1 MKRAGIDPYKALKA
15 RGGSVALAG
24 LRSDGEQREELS
36 GHDKKVWVSWI
47 DAKDAKPGTINSG
60 FRYGQEI
67 AIVCEPSG
75 GLFALSN
82 KMPPTGQPTTFA
94 KFGEKGTILEPI
106 TLTAYNT
113 KTGKQTG
120 TWCPSPIGR
129 LLYSRLSAP
138 SDIPSFPVRK
148 QGGAIQVQIN
158 VNAKAQFESKYWRDI
173 LDSQGKVDGGYY

>member
-1 MKRAGIDPYKALKA
+1 MLSLLALSTGLIANGVAPKTPASRASAPVMKT
-15 RGGSVALAG
+15 
-24 LRSDGEQREELS
+24 S
-36 GHDKKVWVSWI
+36 GVKLVVPDKKVWVSWI
-47 DAKDAKPGTINSG
+47 PASEAKAGTINSG

-67 AIVCEPSG
+67 AIVCEPGG

-113 KTGKQTG
+113 KTGKQVG

-148 QGGAIQVQIN
+148 QGGAIQVQ
-158 VNAKAQFESKYWRDI
+158 VN
-173 LDSQGKVDGGYY
+173 

>member
-1 MKRAGIDPYKALKA
+1 MLSLLALTSGLIANGIKPAAPASRVAPLSMK
-15 RGGSVALAG
+15 V
-24 LRSDGEQREELS
+24 S
-36 GHDKKVWVSWI
+36 GQKLVVPSKQVWVNWL
-47 DAKDAKPGTINSG
+47 DAADVKPGTINSG

-67 AIVCEPSG
+67 AIVCDPSG
-75 GLFALSN
+75 GLYALSN

-120 TWCPSPIGR
+120 TRCRSPIGR

-148 QGGAIQVQIN
+148 QGGAIQVQI
-158 VNAKAQFESKYWRDI
+158 I
-173 LDSQGKVDGGYY
+173 